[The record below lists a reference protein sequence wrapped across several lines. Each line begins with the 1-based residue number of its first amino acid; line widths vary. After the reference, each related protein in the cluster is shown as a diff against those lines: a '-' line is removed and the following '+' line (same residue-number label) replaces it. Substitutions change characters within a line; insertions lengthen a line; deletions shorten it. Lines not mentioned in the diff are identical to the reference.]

1 MSKRWKS
8 KLVERTKVNL
18 LNKISPNKDGRQRP
32 SRELVAPPGDCALLA
47 PSGDYSQ
54 TVLLIKSVHRDVFL
68 SSDTVQGSV

>member
-8 KLVERTKVNL
+8 KLVKRTKVNL
-18 LNKISPNKDGRQRP
+18 LNKISPNKDGRQRPSP

-54 TVLLIKSVHRDVFL
+54 TVLLIKSVHRDVK
-68 SSDTVQGSV
+68 VCHNN